1 MLSILIVDD
10 CSFVR
15 CALRVVLGA
24 SATLEVLEA
33 ADGIEALRVL
43 ASTPVDWVASDIE
56 MPRMDGFALVAALRA
71 QLTVPR
77 VILHTTEPARYLAA
91 AEAAGVPI
99 VAKTDLV
106 SAICA
111 AVPIR

>member
-1 MLSILIVDD
+1 MW
-10 CSFVR
+10 
-15 CALRVVLGA
+15 
-24 SATLEVLEA
+24 E
-33 ADGIEALRVL
+33 IEACHWEPWISWLR
-43 ASTPVDWVASDIE
+43 A
-56 MPRMDGFALVAALRA
+56 RRRA

>member
-1 MLSILIVDD
+1 LCKLLNFTDAL
-10 CSFVR
+10 CS
-15 CALRVVLGA
+15 L
-24 SATLEVLEA
+24 
-33 ADGIEALRVL
+33 
-43 ASTPVDWVASDIE
+43 
-56 MPRMDGFALVAALRA
+56 
-71 QLTVPR
+71 
-77 VILHTTEPARYLAA
+77 LHTSPAPAAPRTAEPARYLAA